1 MLKNNYREVLLKK
14 ISRIKKI
21 TFGMIGFCIAFM
33 IAGLCIL
40 FYYSYK
46 TDITADYSI
55 YSVLFGL
62 CLFIIVGILL
72 RSFFKSYN
80 EVINEMNNEDLE
92 TLEKLGESRSWTEKS
107 LPSFIV
113 YSGKIRVFKLYHQ
126 PDFYFT
132 DLTEISIRPNNFT
145 RSRQNQLVIFK
156 KSKGGSYFFGID
168 SNYLQR
174 NHLIDK
180 AIEYNPKIIIKNR

>member
-1 MLKNNYREVLLKK
+1 MLKRDYREALLKK
-14 ISRIKKI
+14 ISLIKKI
-21 TFGMIGFCIAFM
+21 SFGIIGFCTAFM

-46 TDITADYSI
+46 TDRTADYST
-55 YSVLFGL
+55 YSVLFCL
-62 CLFIIVGILL
+62 CLFITAGIFL

-80 EVINEMNNEDLE
+80 EVINEMTNEDLE
-92 TLEKLGESRSWTEKS
+92 TLEKLGESRSWTEKY
-107 LPSFIV
+107 LPSFII
-113 YSGKIRVFKLYHQ
+113 YSGKISVFKLYHQ

-156 KSKGGSYFFGID
+156 KSNGGSYFFGID

-174 NHLIDK
+174 NHLTDK
-180 AIEYNPKIIIKNR
+180 AIEYHPKIIIKNR